1 MTLAPHEAA
10 LPRHEATFHDYL
22 LAELRCA
29 LLRTRLAQCDIE
41 AVGLALKGGLVT
53 PDQALE
59 LLHDVD
65 ALRLVG
71 TPPEAAP

>member
-1 MTLAPHEAA
+1 MTAPDA
-10 LPRHEATFHDYL
+10 PRDFTEYL

-29 LLRTRLAQCDIE
+29 AMRARVLQFDIE
-41 AVGLALKGGLVT
+41 AVGIALQGGLVT
-53 PDQALE
+53 PDQALA

-71 TPPEAAP
+71 TPPEASP